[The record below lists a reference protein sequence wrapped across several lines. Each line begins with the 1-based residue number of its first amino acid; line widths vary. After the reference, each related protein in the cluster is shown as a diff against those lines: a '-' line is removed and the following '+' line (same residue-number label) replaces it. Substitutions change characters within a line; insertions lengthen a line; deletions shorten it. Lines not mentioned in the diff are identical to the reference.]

1 MTIPMPLL
9 VVLITVL
16 FGGLGS
22 LVGIMLRVL
31 RENTK
36 AIEKINLYNER
47 NETEKKFI
55 NKERISTQNQTN
67 RRFNEAFKKV
77 AEHDIRIT
85 TLERKVG

>member
-9 VVLITVL
+9 VVLLTVL

-31 RENTK
+31 GENTK

-47 NETEKKFI
+47 NEAEKKFI

-67 RRFNEAFKKV
+67 RRFNEAFKKIGD
-77 AEHDIRIT
+77 HDIRLGNI
-85 TLERKVG
+85 ERKVG